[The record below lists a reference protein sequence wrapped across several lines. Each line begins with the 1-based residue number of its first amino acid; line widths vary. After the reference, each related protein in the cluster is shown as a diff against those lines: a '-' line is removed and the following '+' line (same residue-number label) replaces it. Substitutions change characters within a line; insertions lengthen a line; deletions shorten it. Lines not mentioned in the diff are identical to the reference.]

1 MIDKILRT
9 YLIEKKPW
17 YGIVL
22 GFIFATLGITFAF
35 LIFGT
40 EPSFPA
46 IFLTTLASAPLI
58 VKIIKSEREKKGILK
73 RHEKIIEVYFY
84 LFFGMTIAF
93 MLFSALLPAEISN
106 SIFSEQLNKFSV
118 GYFSNHPIDYAQIIN
133 QFSVGNFTKQTN
145 LFFWIVINNFGL
157 VLFFFLLSLFYGS
170 GSMFLLA
177 WNSSILGVMWGDIL
191 RMSLSLMDPLVFV
204 KNVFFIFPFL
214 LPEIEAYFLASVA
227 GGIVSVNLD
236 NKKKLETAMKDSLIF
251 LVLSVILILAAGFI
265 EAILIG

>member
-1 MIDKILRT
+1 MIDKILRA
-9 YLIEKKPW
+9 YLIEKKPS

-93 MLFSALLPAEISN
+93 MLFSAFLPAEISN
-106 SIFSEQLNKFSV
+106 SIFSEQLNKFTV
-118 GYFSNHPIDYAQIIN
+118 GFFKFTAGY
-133 QFSVGNFTKQTN
+133 FTKQSN

-191 RMSLSLMDPLVFV
+191 KMSLSLMDPLVFV

-214 LPEIEAYFLASVA
+214 LPEVEAYFLASIA

-236 NKKKLETAMKDSLIF
+236 NKKKLETAMNDSLIF
-251 LVLSVILILAAGFI
+251 LVLSVALIIVAGAI

>member
-1 MIDKILRT
+1 MIDKVLRA
-9 YLIEKKPW
+9 YLIEKKPS

-35 LIFGT
+35 LVFGT

-46 IFLTTLASAPLI
+46 IFLTTLSSTPLI
-58 VKIIKSEREKKGILK
+58 VKIIKSEKQKAGILK

-93 MLFSALLPAEISN
+93 MLFSAFLPNEISN

-118 GYFSNHPIDYAQIIN
+118 GYFTKQSTASIERLN
-133 QFSVGNFTKQTN
+133 QFAVVNFTKQSN
-145 LFFWIVINNFGL
+145 LFFWIIINNFGL

-177 WNSSILGVMWGDIL
+177 WNASILGVMWGDIL
-191 RMSLSLMDPLVFV
+191 KMSLSLMDPLVFV

-227 GGIVSVNLD
+227 GGIVSINLD
-236 NKKKLETAMKDSLIF
+236 NKKKLELAMNDSLIF
-251 LVLSVILILAAGFI
+251 LVLSVVLILIAGTI
-265 EAILIG
+265 EAILIA